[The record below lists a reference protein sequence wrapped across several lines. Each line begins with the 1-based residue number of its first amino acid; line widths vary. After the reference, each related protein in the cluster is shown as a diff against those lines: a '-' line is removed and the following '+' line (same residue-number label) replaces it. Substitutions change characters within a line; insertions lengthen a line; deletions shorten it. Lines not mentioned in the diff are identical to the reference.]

1 MPKIEEKNNRLQLS
15 VLQTTP
21 REEGYYKNGA
31 HRTPRV
37 ILDAVGDNPLRS
49 AGKQVSKPISDD
61 WWEAVHPT
69 AGQRHVDD
77 AMHRHSRALA
87 GRFKDSDANVR
98 LDALSTLGTK
108 GKSAHPYVSQ
118 MAMLLEDVDARVRLA
133 AVVAL
138 GRMGEAAHL
147 HASELAG
154 RLDDTSEDVR
164 QAVALALGR
173 MGKAGADVLAV
184 QLRHG
189 DARVRLSAAE
199 ALGQMGEVAEKH
211 TFNVAARLADSDPLS
226 RMAAAEALGRM
237 RELAHPY
244 AGALAGRLEDED
256 PYVRMIAS
264 EALARLGEV
273 GARALAT
280 RLSHEDPMVR
290 RSTVYALGKMADSAN
305 PHISAIGNRLEDSD
319 MRVQL
324 TAYEAL
330 MQLDEGVN
338 HGSNGFTTSW
348 TSRRLEGHEVDTT
361 HACTRR
367 SDATLATAW
376 SSSPRVRRVGANMQ
390 GRTLWKDLKRDQ
402 HATATRLLGS
412 SILFRTRQ
420 KRRNG
425 ETELELLGLADSK
438 VASDAAMQ
446 RATELADRKSV
457 V

>member
-1 MPKIEEKNNRLQLS
+1 
-15 VLQTTP
+15 
-21 REEGYYKNGA
+21 
-31 HRTPRV
+31 
-37 ILDAVGDNPLRS
+37 
-49 AGKQVSKPISDD
+49 
-61 WWEAVHPT
+61 
-69 AGQRHVDD
+69 
-77 AMHRHSRALA
+77 
-87 GRFKDSDANVR
+87 
-98 LDALSTLGTK
+98 
-108 GKSAHPYVSQ
+108 
-118 MAMLLEDVDARVRLA
+118 
-133 AVVAL
+133 
-138 GRMGEAAHL
+138 MGEAAHL

-367 SDATLATAW
+367 SL
-376 SSSPRVRRVGANMQ
+376 
-390 GRTLWKDLKRDQ
+390 
-402 HATATRLLGS
+402 
-412 SILFRTRQ
+412 
-420 KRRNG
+420 
-425 ETELELLGLADSK
+425 
-438 VASDAAMQ
+438 
-446 RATELADRKSV
+446 
-457 V
+457 